1 VSRFLLCRRDFL
13 SGFAALAFSGCVAA
27 SPRSP
32 GAQPSGPQFW
42 LVRRGQARVY
52 LLGTAEAKDTSWLT
66 ASIEKAWN
74 ESSALWLETP
84 TESGADAKIIEELG
98 HSSTRTFLES
108 LAPAVRLRAE
118 AYIAELG
125 IDPASIQTMRPW
137 LAYYTINGAFWTKY
151 KQPDLVYPEQVLRE
165 RATRESKLIHSEYP
179 TREALLK
186 SFAAWSDELQS
197 QWIELLLDFLDDQKA
212 GLNDAYFGWMRGE
225 PSTRALDRMRSK
237 TPLLYQTIQAGRN
250 VWWAHT
256 IDELL
261 RRPGVSFVLVG
272 MNHALGPDGIP
283 QQLQRLRFA
292 TPLDLRS
299 VQS

>member
-1 VSRFLLCRRDFL
+1 
-13 SGFAALAFSGCVAA
+13 
-27 SPRSP
+27 
-32 GAQPSGPQFW
+32 
-42 LVRRGQARVY
+42 
-52 LLGTAEAKDTSWLT
+52 LT
-66 ASIEKAWN
+66 
-74 ESSALWLETP
+74 
-84 TESGADAKIIEELG
+84 
-98 HSSTRTFLES
+98 
-108 LAPAVRLRAE
+108 PAVRLRAE

-125 IDPASIQTMRPW
+125 INPGVDPDHAPVAGLLHHQRRI
-137 LAYYTINGAFWTKY
+137 LTKY
-151 KQPDLVYPEQVLRE
+151 KQPDLVDPDQVLRE
-165 RATRESKLIHSEYP
+165 PATREGKLIHSEYP

-212 GLNDAYFGWMRGE
+212 GLNDAFLGMGARRTVDAS
-225 PSTRALDRMRSK
+225 PRSHALEDAAAV
-237 TPLLYQTIQAGRN
+237 PDDPGRTKL
-250 VWWAHT
+250 WWGHT

-283 QQLQRLRFA
+283 QQLKRLKVA